1 MDGFDA
7 GDFPVKWNSYNGGT
21 ASATTTRFGSGR
33 SMSISNYFWNLRKL
47 LPATV
52 AEMYVG
58 WAMYTAAGGSAGSDT
73 YISLLGDD
81 GGALHLK
88 LMLNSASTL
97 RVVRGDN
104 TVLATSAP
112 GTFLTN
118 QWNYI
123 EMRATISDAGGRCVV
138 RVNGVDIIDFT
149 GDTKNGGTATQF
161 DTIILGDI
169 GTNTGPR
176 ATTYFDDFY
185 VCDATGTTNNTFLGD
200 IRIQTL
206 TPVAAGNYTQFTPTG
221 SANNWDTVN
230 ELPYSTADYS
240 SASTVGQKDS
250 YTMSDVLGTTG
261 AIKGIQTNII
271 ANKSD
276 AGNATA
282 RSFVR
287 VGSTDYADLTRGLT
301 TSTITY
307 TSPRDINPATSA
319 AWTAS
324 DVNGLESGI
333 EIV

>member
-1 MDGFDA
+1 
-7 GDFPVKWNSYNGGT
+7 
-21 ASATTTRFGSGR
+21 
-33 SMSISNYFWNLRKL
+33 
-47 LPATV
+47 
-52 AEMYVG
+52 
-58 WAMYTAAGGSAGSDT
+58 
-73 YISLLGDD
+73 
-81 GGALHLK
+81 
-88 LMLNSASTL
+88 
-97 RVVRGDN
+97 
-104 TVLATSAP
+104 
-112 GTFLTN
+112 
-118 QWNYI
+118 
-123 EMRATISDAGGRCVV
+123 MRATISDAGGRCVV

-287 VGSTDYADLTRGLT
+287 VGATDYADLTRGLT